1 MTISLYLDED
11 TMDEDLVRA
20 LRARGVELMTV
31 REAELLGKS
40 DEEQL
45 LYAADHGYV
54 VYTFNVGDFMAL
66 HTKFL
71 QEGLSHGGI
80 ILGEQRRWSVGEQ
93 MRRLIRIIDSK
104 SAEGMKDQFSFLS
117 AWG

>member
-1 MTISLYLDED
+1 MRISLYLDED

-20 LRARGVELMTV
+20 LRTSGIELMTV
-31 REAELLGKS
+31 REAQLLGKS
-40 DEEQL
+40 DEEHL
-45 LYAADHGYV
+45 LYAAEYGYV

-93 MRRLIRIIDSK
+93 MRRLVRIIDSK
-104 SAEGMKDQFSFLS
+104 SADEMKDQYLFLS
-117 AWG
+117 AWR